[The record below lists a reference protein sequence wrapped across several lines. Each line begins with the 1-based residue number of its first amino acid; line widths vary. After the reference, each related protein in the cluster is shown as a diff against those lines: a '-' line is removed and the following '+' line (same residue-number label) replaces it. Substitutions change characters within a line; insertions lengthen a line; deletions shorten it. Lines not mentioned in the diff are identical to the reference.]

1 MQVCNGSKTREA
13 IPDPHTNDEKF
24 IYSESDLIKRTIE
37 RAFFKRTFASCKKV
51 VYCFNK
57 DPFIEIKFEILQVYS
72 LIGGRYFHVINMIPL
87 ATEAP
92 SLTRKYILRD

>member
-1 MQVCNGSKTREA
+1 MQVCNGSKTRET

-37 RAFFKRTFASCKKV
+37 KAFFKKTFASCKKV

-57 DPFIEIKFEILQVYS
+57 DFS
-72 LIGGRYFHVINMIPL
+72 LKSN
-87 ATEAP
+87 
-92 SLTRKYILRD
+92 